1 MLTILLPT
9 WLNRG
14 TVKKIAE
21 ALLLWWNQVKT
32 WLSIPLE
39 QINPDTCTVG
49 FLNLIAY
56 ARNIERFPEE
66 PEHLYRLRVKYAHVN
81 AIDAGSVA
89 GIKRI
94 FHRLGI
100 GDVQVHERTP
110 GRDWDVIVVQLSDAN
125 LSENQTLLTYLLTK
139 YGRTC
144 RRYEFNLV
152 SEAFLG
158 VSLHEF
164 GHQWVFDSAA

>member
-1 MLTILLPT
+1 MLNITLPF

-14 TVKKIAE
+14 TVKKIGE
-21 ALLLWWNQVKT
+21 VFLSWWELVKL
-32 WLSIPLE
+32 WLSLPLD
-39 QINPDTCTVG
+39 QINPDTCTLG
-49 FLNLIAY
+49 FLHLIAY
-56 ARNIERFPEE
+56 ARNIERFPDE
-66 PEHLYRLRVKYAHVN
+66 PENLYRLRVKFAHAN

-94 FHRLGI
+94 FQRLGI

-110 GRDWDVIVVQLSDAN
+110 ERDWDVIVVQLSDAN

-144 RRYEFNLV
+144 RRYEFNLIT
-152 SEAFLG
+152 EADLG

-164 GHQWVFDSAA
+164 GHQWCFDDAQ